1 MGRATRLLTIAF
13 MLNFAQPQASAKTSL
28 SADARD
34 GSAQLRL
41 IRKELATDEINNFY
55 MSAANGS
62 ANQSA
67 AVAAVGSAA
76 AAVAATVRSSAAS
89 VRDFAARQRHR
100 VAQSGPDAAVVYTF
114 CIGVVL
120 FAVAGNWLYSYCV
133 DYSSSSSQRASY
145 FQRRSSRAGI
155 RQNSAPNDAGGQR
168 YSGDASAA
176 SNRDDSTTG
185 RGGRQARSA
194 SPRPGA
200 PTGDAYQVKGG
211 YAGRRSRQPVVP
223 TDQR

>member
-1 MGRATRLLTIAF
+1 
-13 MLNFAQPQASAKTSL
+13 MLNLAQPQASTKSSL
-28 SADARD
+28 STDARD
-34 GSAQLRL
+34 GSTQLRL
-41 IRKELATDEINNFY
+41 IRKELATDEINIFY

-62 ANQSA
+62 TNQSA
-67 AVAAVGSAA
+67 AVAAVGRVAA
-76 AAVAATVRSSAAS
+76 ALAATVRSSAVS

-100 VAQSGPDAAVVYTF
+100 VAQSGPDTAVVYTF

-120 FAVAGNWLYSYCV
+120 FAVAGNWLYSYCF
-133 DYSSSSSQRASY
+133 DYSGSSSQRASY

-176 SNRDDSTTG
+176 SNRDHRSDSTTG